1 LAHIA
6 ENIFAQLDGETL
18 ANREEVSPIWRQ
30 FIVNNGVKLWKRL
43 YLEKLAKA
51 GSDAHRLIKSNP
63 KLFQFDL
70 QADQGIKFLQTLD
83 DFNLGRP

>member
-1 LAHIA
+1 VEKA
-6 ENIFAQLDGETL
+6 IFGE
-18 ANREEVSPIWRQ
+18 
-30 FIVNNGVKLWKRL
+30 
-43 YLEKLAKA
+43 LAKA